1 MSQNYRDENTTLLLS
16 QSLLSEKKKTLNM
29 SLMYYDQLSAKF
41 IVSECF
47 RLNSVTHPVLAIVSL
62 LVSVTLRATSSTNSF
77 SPYSEFQ
84 SNINSHRSLSEY
96 REIFLKVPTS
106 PITPQIWNFL

>member
-47 RLNSVTHPVLAIVSL
+47 RLNSVTL
-62 LVSVTLRATSSTNSF
+62 TLF
-77 SPYSEFQ
+77 
-84 SNINSHRSLSEY
+84 
-96 REIFLKVPTS
+96 
-106 PITPQIWNFL
+106 